1 MTYNLNIIQG
11 HYPGEKLKGDRK
23 SMQLIEVNVIT
34 CTALRLGTGGGGG
47 GVLLS
52 APVPPLHFTSK
63 LILTI
68 LAAVF
73 FGVPVYFVC

>member
-1 MTYNLNIIQG
+1 MTYNLNLIQG

-23 SMQLIEVNVIT
+23 SMQLIEVNVII
-34 CTALRLGTGGGGG
+34 CTALRLRTGG
-47 GVLLS
+47 LLS
-52 APVPPLHFTSK
+52 VPVPPLHFISK

-73 FGVPVYFVC
+73 FGVPVYFVY